1 MVCYK
6 TAPVVA
12 GVCMLWSA
20 ACLLWAL
27 PGLAQTDGY
36 RLLPRGAGVG
46 VDRAQ
51 QWEQWTLPTHAT
63 DIDPVAHTVTPRSIG
78 KDIDVIRNLA
88 QFRVK
93 IGDEKAY
100 DKLLKE
106 LKREK
111 SAEPLN
117 IVTGPASVVGVPI
130 VHLKDN
136 NNKGISVGDPVLW
149 YFYQG
154 GIREAPNNPSSAPN
168 ILDGDPTTY
177 WEPTTEVSAEEY
189 EALLPSEQGPVY
201 YFAQDDSEQESRVDR
216 EVYDQAP
223 RNRRRVQYNS
233 RLLEGWYVDVELAR
247 VVPVSRIVLRFVDGD
262 VGEPFRQFRI
272 LTTPS
277 HVRSDPLSL
286 TARTVT
292 PNEDE
297 RVVVF
302 DDLNPDDPDRDHL
315 LVHRLRIQVT
325 DSKFDKVKQ
334 VSEEEFLALPLENQG
349 GIDYYIVNA
358 VGDETKV
365 EKEIFD
371 LVAPERRSR
380 LVYFQRER
388 PRLAEVEVWSQGDNI
403 ALGILDGGGS
413 VDLFGPLEATVG
425 FDGLYGTKFRQSIW
439 LADPTYENRGIL
451 IVDLGALFWIDQLRW
466 VGDISSLD
474 DYTTRLSDGSR
485 DSNGNLKWTEVDR
498 SEEGVV
504 RKNYEQTL
512 EPPMQ
517 VRYLWSR
524 AVRPTYE
531 RIYSIPA
538 NTFREVQLFG
548 DGYVP
553 EVVLTSPMIELPG
566 SFLLGSIEWE
576 ADVPDPDLVE
586 VEIRTRTGDRLRE
599 VTEHYG
605 NSGEIKTPQDYDKLP
620 TSLKGPVVTRR
631 VPGGGWSPWSQ
642 KYLES
647 GDRVTSPAPRQFLQ
661 IQAKLISRTPDLAGS
676 LRSVRVHFLPPV
688 GRRMMA
694 EIWPSEVPVGELRNF
709 EFYLN
714 PTFVERQ
721 VDGEEGPRFDE
732 ILLDA
737 SPIQQIDL
745 LDVSLGP
752 EEDLQEGAGQHFT
765 EVGSHQVDGEDSYW
779 FEAPS
784 GDRFMALIDP
794 TSGDTLKVV
803 EGGIAATDPAAPGSR
818 LLLRL
823 PHKVGLLTQTDNS
836 RIYNRLIR
844 EEGEEVPVDE
854 DGRLLNEL
862 TYLNLPSEQEGRIV
876 YFAITGTNQ
885 DGEPVLEEVS
895 DFQYGSLEDSLKGDV
910 QYFRRLIGKGGEF
923 PFDREGNPLDRT
935 AYNRLP
941 RTEKGSI
948 VANGEL
954 VRVRFKASVIL
965 NGTTIDAAVR
975 DSNSPDSWQQVDA
988 GDATSLRESTAL
1000 SISVPVTSQ
1009 VLQNVEI
1016 EPNPFTP
1023 NADGINDQS
1032 QIRFAIGNL
1041 NADRDIRVQI
1051 FDLSGRAVWRQTQIG
1066 FGEQHFIWNGRDN
1079 RGQTVPPGLYVCKIE
1094 VDTDADKSSGTVD
1107 RIIAVVY

>member
-1 MVCYK
+1 MVCSR

-12 GVCMLWSA
+12 GVRILFFSA
-20 ACLLWAL
+20 VCLLSVR
-27 PGLAQTDGY
+27 PGMAQTDGY
-36 RLLPRGAGVG
+36 RLLPGGAGVV

-63 DIDPVAHTVTPRSIG
+63 DIDQVAHTVAPRRIG
-78 KDIDVIRNLA
+78 KDIDVIKNLA
-88 QFRVK
+88 QFRIK
-93 IGDEKAY
+93 IGDQKAY
-100 DKLLKE
+100 DKLLKD
-106 LKREK
+106 LNREK

-136 NNKGISVGDPVLW
+136 EKKGIRMGDPVVW
-149 YFYQG
+149 YFFQG
-154 GIREAPNNPSSAPN
+154 GIREAPNNPSPAPN

-177 WEPTTEVSAEEY
+177 WEPTTEVSAQEY
-189 EALLPSEQGPVY
+189 EALLPSEQGTVY
-201 YFAQDDSEQESRVDR
+201 YFERDDSGQESRVDR
-216 EVYDQAP
+216 EVYERAP
-223 RNRRRVQYNS
+223 RDRRRIQYNS
-233 RLLEGWYVDVELAR
+233 RLLESWYVDVELAR
-247 VVPVSRIVLRFVDGD
+247 TVPVSRIVLRFVDGD
-262 VGEPFRQFRI
+262 LGEPFRQFRI

-277 HVRSDPLSL
+277 DLRSDPLSL

-302 DDLNPDDPDRDHL
+302 DDLNPGDPDRDHL
-315 LVHRLRIQVT
+315 LVHRLRIEVT
-325 DSKFDKVKQ
+325 DSKFGKLKQ
-334 VSEEEFLALPLENQG
+334 VSEKEFLALPVEDQG

-358 VGDETKV
+358 LGDETKV

-371 LVAPERRSR
+371 LVPPERQGR
-380 LVYFQRER
+380 LAYFQRER
-388 PRLAEVEVWSQGDNI
+388 PRLADIEVWSQGDNI

-413 VDLFGPLEATVG
+413 VDLIGPLEATGG
-425 FDGLYGTKFRQSIW
+425 FDGLYTTGFLQSIW
-439 LADPTYENRGIL
+439 LANPTYENRGIL

-466 VGDISSLD
+466 VGSISSLD

-485 DSNGNLKWTEVDR
+485 DTNGNLKWTEVDR
-498 SEEGVV
+498 SEAGIDRV
-504 RKNYEQTL
+504 NYEQTL
-512 EPPMQ
+512 ERPMR

-531 RIYSIPA
+531 RIYSIPS
-538 NTFREVQLFG
+538 NVFKEVQLFG

-566 SFLLGSIEWE
+566 SFLLGNIEWE
-576 ADVPDPDLVE
+576 ADIPDPDLVN
-586 VEIRTRTGDRLRE
+586 VEIRTRTGDRLRD
-599 VTEHYG
+599 VTEHYS
-605 NSGEIKTPQDYDKLP
+605 NSGEIKTQEDYDSLP

-647 GDRVTSPAPRQFLQ
+647 GARVTSPGPRRFLQ
-661 IQAKLISRTPDLAGS
+661 IQAKLISRTPGLAGS
-676 LRSVRVHFLPPV
+676 LRSVRVHFMPPV

-694 EIWPSEVPVGELRNF
+694 EIWPSEVPLGELQDF

-714 PTFVERQ
+714 PTFVEKD
-721 VDGEEGPRFDE
+721 VDGREGPRFDE

-737 SPIQQIDL
+737 SPIQQIEL
-745 LDVSLGP
+745 LDVSLGS

-765 EVGSHQVDGEDSYW
+765 EVGSHQVDGEESYW
-779 FEAPS
+779 YEAPS

-803 EGGIAATDPAAPGSR
+803 ERGIAATDPAAAGSR
-818 LLLRL
+818 VLLRL
-823 PHKVGLLTQTDNS
+823 PHKVGLLPQAENS
-836 RIYNRLIR
+836 RIYNRLIQ

-862 TYLNLPSEQEGRIV
+862 TYLNLPSEQKGRIV
-876 YFAITGTNQ
+876 YFGITGTNPE
-885 DGEPVLEEVS
+885 GEPVQEEVS
-895 DFQYGSLEDSLKGDV
+895 DFQFGSLEDSLKGDV
-910 QYFRRLIGKGGEF
+910 FYFRRLIGKGGEF
-923 PFDREGNPLDRT
+923 PFDRAGNPLDRT

-941 RTEKGSI
+941 AAERGSI
-948 VANGEL
+948 VASGEL
-954 VRVRFKASVIL
+954 VRVRFKARVIL

-975 DSNSPDSWQQVDA
+975 DSNFPESWQQVDA
-988 GDATSLRESTAL
+988 GDATSLRESKTL

-1023 NADGINDQS
+1023 NADSVNDEI
-1032 QIRFAIGNL
+1032 QIRFVIGKL
-1041 NADRDIRVQI
+1041 NVDRDIRIQI
-1051 FDLSGRAVWRQTQIG
+1051 FDLGGRPVWRQTQIG
-1066 FGEQHFIWNGRDN
+1066 FGEQHFVWNGRDD
-1079 RGQTVPPGLYVCKIE
+1079 RGQTVPPGLYLCKIE
-1094 VDTDADKSSGTVD
+1094 VDADKSSGTVD
-1107 RIIAVVY
+1107 RIIAVAF